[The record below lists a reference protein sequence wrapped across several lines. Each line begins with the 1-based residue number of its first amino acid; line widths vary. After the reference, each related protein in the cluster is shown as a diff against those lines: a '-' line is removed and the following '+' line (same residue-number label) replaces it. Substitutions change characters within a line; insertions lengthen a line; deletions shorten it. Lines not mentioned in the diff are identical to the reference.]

1 MAISQRIIQLTQ
13 LALSDKVLT
22 YVERQTIVDAATSEG
37 IAAQEINEYLDA
49 MLTEK
54 LSQYDKTS
62 LKKCPHCGAQIPL
75 VSDTC
80 LFCGGLLETGDASK
94 PTTPPIFVTGAEAEI
109 IRGENLRTAQQS
121 HDIRNCPDCG
131 APFPLISNICT
142 SCGHILHEQTDSD
155 LNIRNLISNIN
166 QSIKT
171 LKEAPVPTLGE
182 VLWFRF
188 ALVNFAVAAV
198 TLVLAINLSEHPTAM
213 GIFEFISVI
222 ALFNAFKALKD
233 DTSEELAQSPVRLAD
248 ECYYNAV
255 HDMEMYTRKIETL
268 YGDNREAKDLLNEY
282 AAIINAQ
289 KAQRA
294 KSSRKLAIILA
305 ILVVLLFVIPFC
317 IPSQTI

>member
-22 YVERQTIVDAATSEG
+22 YVERQTIVNAAISEG
-37 IAAQEINEYLDA
+37 IAEQEINEYLDS

-94 PTTPPIFVTGAEAEI
+94 PTTPPAFVTGAEADI

-131 APFPLISNICT
+131 APFPHISNICT

-171 LKEAPVPTLGE
+171 LKEAPVPTVGE
-182 VLWFRF
+182 VLWFRY
-188 ALVNFAVAAV
+188 ALVCFCVAAV
-198 TLVLAINLSEHPTAM
+198 TLVLAINLSAHPTIM

-222 ALFNAFKALKD
+222 ALYNAFKALKD
-233 DTSEELAQSPVRLAD
+233 DSSEELAKSPVRLAD

>member
-1 MAISQRIIQLTQ
+1 MAITPKIKELVT
-13 LALSDKVLT
+13 LALSDRVLT
-22 YVERQTIVDAATSEG
+22 NTERHTIVAAAMQDG
-37 IAAQEINEYLDA
+37 IAETEINEYINSALRIR
-49 MLTEK
+49 LQSYTKEQ
-54 LSQYDKTS
+54 LQH
-62 LKKCPHCGAQIPL
+62 CPFCGAQTPL
-75 VSDTC
+75 ISDEC
-80 LFCGGLLETGDASK
+80 LFCGKPLNNNVEPSDAK
-94 PTTPPIFVTGAEAEI
+94 TPPLFIQNREADI

-188 ALVNFAVAAV
+188 ALVCFCVAAV

-213 GIFEFISVI
+213 GIFEIISVI
-222 ALFNAFKALKD
+222 SLYNAFKPLKD
-233 DTSEELAQSPVRLAD
+233 DTSEELAKSPVRLAD

-282 AAIINAQ
+282 GAIINAQ

-294 KSSRKLAIILA
+294 KSSTKLAIILA

-317 IPSQTI
+317 IPS